1 MSNRV
6 EQRGDT
12 VDQEMSRML
21 IPWLPLAPW
30 MTPPWIPLLCQKVML
45 TVTSVLAT
53 HPLAMLAEA
62 KTYISEIVHEFG
74 NCGLS

>member
-30 MTPPWIPLLCQKVML
+30 MTPPWMTLLCQKVML
-45 TVTSVLAT
+45 AVSTVLAT
-53 HPLAMLAEA
+53 HPQAMLAEA
-62 KTYISEIVHEFG
+62 RTH
-74 NCGLS
+74 L